1 MINVIY
7 AQHENLEVSQYIF
20 KRLHLLQLYMV
31 YISIY
36 VCIHMFYMVYM
47 LLYMVYT
54 HIWL

>member
-7 AQHENLEVSQYIF
+7 AQYENLKVSQYIF

-36 VCIHMFYMVYM
+36 VCIHMYYMVYM

-54 HIWL
+54 HI